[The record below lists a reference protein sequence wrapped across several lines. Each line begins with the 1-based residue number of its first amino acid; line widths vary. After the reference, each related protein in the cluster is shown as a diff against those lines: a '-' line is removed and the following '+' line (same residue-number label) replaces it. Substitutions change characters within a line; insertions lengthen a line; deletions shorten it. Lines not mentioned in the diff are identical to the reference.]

1 MRRGPKGAAIETQ
14 LEVTATRTW
23 RFGPDVIRKRLGL
36 PEDARLFVVIPGW
49 ESSAGK
55 VELAE
60 ATIGDDTPLTAV
72 ATETR
77 KPAVKP

>member
-1 MRRGPKGAAIETQ
+1 MRRGPKGASIETQ

-23 RFGPDVIRKRLGL
+23 KFPLSVLIARLGL
-36 PEDARLFVVIPGW
+36 PDDARLQFATMKDDDAGARVVSVT
-49 ESSAGK
+49 E
-55 VELAE
+55 EF
-60 ATIGDDTPLTAV
+60 PLVAV

>member
-23 RFGPDVIRKRLGL
+23 RFTREELVKRLGL
-36 PEDARLFVVIPGW
+36 PDDARLFMRVPGGADWSNTDLVV
-49 ESSAGK
+49 
-55 VELAE
+55 
-60 ATIGDDTPLTAV
+60 GDDGPLTAV
-72 ATETR
+72 AVETR